1 MTAACLEPRR
11 GASASDKILRRHLD
25 RLAIVYVRQST
36 VQQVERHQELTR
48 LQYGLVDRALNFGW
62 LREQIVVIDDDL
74 GRSGASIEGRL
85 GFQRLVAEVGLGK
98 VGLVLGVEMSRLAR
112 SCRDWHQLLEI
123 CALFDTLIADAD
135 GVYDPSNYNDR
146 LLLGLKGT
154 MSEAE
159 LHILKARMQAGRKA
173 KARRGELGKPAPMG
187 YVRRPSGE
195 VAFDPDEQAQMTIR
209 LVFDLFDRFK
219 TVGKVMTYLVE
230 HDIRMPVRLRGGPG
244 KGELEWRRV
253 NRPTL
258 LNLFANPIYAGV
270 YAYGVR
276 AVEKRRQQPGR
287 PGTGRRSPRAGEAE
301 VFLHDRLPAY
311 ISFERWERNQA
322 QLKANKAACVGTPR
336 AGSALLSGLLICGR
350 CGLRM
355 LAHYNHNGH
364 AARYVCSQLQS
375 CYGEPF
381 CQSLQAAPV
390 DDLISGLVLEALKP
404 AAIEASL
411 ALVENLEAERA
422 ALERHW
428 RQRLER
434 AGYEV
439 ERARRQYAVVEPENR
454 LVARTLERDWE
465 AALTEQARLEAEHD
479 REKRARKKAPS
490 TAELAAIRDLSQDL
504 PALWRAETTTQQERQ
519 TVVRLLL
526 ERVLVEVVAGT
537 ERVRVECH
545 WHGGARTTHEVTRP
559 VACLTSLSTYAA
571 LTARAAELRRE
582 GLGYAKIAAVLN
594 AEGWRPAK
602 RRDSFNAQMARRLL
616 LGSEAEMLEHRRR
629 PQQIERLPHEWTIWE
644 LTEELGMRQSTL
656 YGWVQNGRLPCRRV
670 KDAPNGVL
678 LVRVDPETLA
688 TLKEIRAT
696 PPPWRRLPPR
706 PAGSAAAPATESA
719 TES

>member
-1 MTAACLEPRR
+1 MTDARLVQHRSSSFC
-11 GASASDKILRRHLD
+11 DKILGRHQD

-36 VQQVERHQELTR
+36 VQQVERHQESTK
-48 LQYGLVDRALNFGW
+48 LQYALADRAAQFGW

-74 GRSGASIEGRL
+74 GRSGASVEGRL
-85 GFQRLVAEVGLGK
+85 GFQRLVAEVGLGN

-159 LHILKARMQAGRKA
+159 LHILKARMLAGRKA
-173 KARRGELGKPAPMG
+173 KAKRGELGKSVPIG
-187 YVRRPSGE
+187 YARRASGE
-195 VAFDPDEQAQMTIR
+195 IVFDPDEQAQATVR
-209 LVFDLFDRFK
+209 LVFDLLDRFK

-230 HDIRMPVRLRGGPG
+230 HDIRMPVRLHGGPG
-244 KGELEWRRV
+244 KGELEWRRA

-276 AVEKRRQQPGR
+276 AVERRRQKPGR

-311 ISFERWERNQA
+311 ISFERYERNQA
-322 QLKANKAACVGTPR
+322 QLRANKAAGGGTAR

-355 LAHYNHNGH
+355 LAHYNNNGH
-364 AARYVCSQLQS
+364 AARYVCSQMQS

-381 CQSLQAAPV
+381 CQSLKAAPL
-390 DDLISGLVLEALKP
+390 DALISGLALKALEP

-411 ALVENLEAERA
+411 AVIADLEAERA
-422 ALERHW
+422 ALDRHW

-439 ERARRQYAVVEPENR
+439 ERARRQYGAVEPENR
-454 LVARTLERDWE
+454 LVARTLERNWE
-465 AALTEQARLEAEHD
+465 AALTEQARLEAEHE
-479 REKRARKKAPS
+479 RFKRARKPAPS
-490 TAELAAIRDLSQDL
+490 AAELAAIRDLSQDL

-519 TVVRLLL
+519 TIVRLLL
-526 ERVLVEVVAGT
+526 ERVLVEVVGDT
-537 ERVRVECH
+537 EKVRVECH
-545 WHGGARTTHEVTRP
+545 WHGGVRTAHELTRP
-559 VACLTSLSTYAA
+559 VARLTSLSTYPA

-582 GLGYAKIAAVLN
+582 GLECADIAEILN

-602 RRDSFNAQMARRLL
+602 RRDTFNAPMVHHLL
-616 LGSEAEMLEHRRR
+616 LKSGAQKIRYRRR
-629 PQQIERLPHEWTIWE
+629 PPQIERRDNEWTIRE
-644 LTEELGMRQSTL
+644 LAEEIGMPQPTL
-656 YGWVQNGRLPCRRV
+656 YTWVQKGRLSCRNVGGGSKRAV
-670 KDAPNGVL
+670 
-678 LVRVDPETLA
+678 LVRADPEA
-688 TLKEIRAT
+688 IAALKAIRAT

-706 PAGSAAAPATESA
+706 AQSDQLAHTADS
-719 TES
+719 